1 MVETQAISIRLDP
14 ETLKRIEERRG
25 DQLKSE
31 FYRQIIL
38 DYLDAPADRVADKKI
53 TEEQERE
60 ITRLKAEL
68 EQEKT
73 VSKMYADRIQD
84 LQKDLGWTQ
93 LAYQTL
99 QAESQKISDKLL
111 LLLPTPQEQKEKK
124 WWHFWKH

>member
-14 ETLKRIEERRG
+14 ETLKRVEEKRG
-25 DQLKSE
+25 NQIKSE

-38 DYLDAPADRVADKKI
+38 DYLDSPANTVADKVI

-60 ITRLKAEL
+60 LTRLRAEL
-68 EQEKT
+68 EQEKI
-73 VSKMYADRIQD
+73 VSIMHADRIRD

-99 QAESQKISDKLL
+99 QADSQKISDKLL
-111 LLLPTPQEQKEKK
+111 LLLPAPQERKEKQ
-124 WWHFWKH
+124 WFEFWK